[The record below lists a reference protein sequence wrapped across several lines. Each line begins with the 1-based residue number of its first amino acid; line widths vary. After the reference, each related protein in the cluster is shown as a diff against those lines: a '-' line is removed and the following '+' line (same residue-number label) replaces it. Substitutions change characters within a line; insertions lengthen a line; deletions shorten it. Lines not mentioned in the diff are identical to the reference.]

1 MKLNLCKSYLSLDLT
16 YPLKGNV
23 VADTDN
29 LWKIYDNIS
38 ELVRFSDAKATVIL
52 ATNGV
57 IAGFYF
63 SNIVA
68 LKDILTD
75 RPIAFIPLEVAI
87 FFVFVSALWSA
98 HCLFP
103 RLKTEKECDV
113 IFFSDIVK
121 KHKIPTDYE
130 KAIREAF
137 SNDNAIL
144 NSQLSCQ
151 IWQVSKV
158 AQCKY
163 DAVKESIGFLAV
175 AIGASIALILTAIWR

>member
-1 MKLNLCKSYLSLDLT
+1 MTISQR
-16 YPLKGNV
+16 GNE

-38 ELVRFSDAKATVIL
+38 ELIRFSDAKATAIL

-63 SNIVA
+63 SSIST
-68 LKDILTD
+68 LKDILAD
-75 RPIAFIPLEVAI
+75 RSITFIPLSIAVV
-87 FFVFVSALWSA
+87 FVFISACWSA

-103 RLKTEKECDV
+103 RLKAEKECDV
-113 IFFSDIVK
+113 VFFCDIVK
-121 KHKIPTDYE
+121 KHKSSTDYE
-130 KAIREAF
+130 KALRESF
-137 SNDNAIL
+137 LNHNATL

-163 DAVKESIGFLAV
+163 DAVKVSIWYLLIAV
-175 AIGASIALILTAIWR
+175 GASAILILAALIR